1 MDVLN
6 LVAEFQIKDRPCM
19 GRGHMPGPVLV
30 EKVSQ
35 HGKRASIGSPPEVS
49 ISTDRRLS
57 VKFRPVIGLPFYH
70 EKRQLL
76 VPPEVSRIKDE
87 VLKSGSFTGPDFLV

>member
-35 HGKRASIGSPPEVS
+35 NAKRASLGSPPEVS

-57 VKFRPVIGLPFYH
+57 VKIPTVIGSPFDH
-70 EKRQLL
+70 EKRQPH

-87 VLKSGSFTGPDFLV
+87 VLKGGSLTGHDFLI